1 MRHKVEET
9 EDDFKQFFTLIP
21 ELACIA
27 TTDGYF
33 KELNG
38 CWEQLLGY
46 TTEELLAAPL
56 LEYVHPDDVAL
67 TVREVKNQLDGRT
80 THGFINRYRCRDGTC
95 RYLEWEATPAKS
107 GLLYAIARDVTERQR
122 LTEALRLEELR
133 IKTVLKLSEFKGGLE
148 ELLDH
153 AVQDMVSF
161 CGSSTGFVC
170 HYSENDQLFTSHAW
184 LRSAHFNQLIE
195 LNDTIPLHAAGL
207 WAEPVRQRRAVIVND
222 YTAQNP
228 LKRGYPLDHIE
239 LLRVLAIPVF
249 IDGCIVAVAV
259 VGNKSGEYTE
269 SDATQLSLLMGSIW
283 HLIEKRKKEK
293 ELHESHERLRLLSAH
308 LESVREEERLKT
320 SREVHDELG
329 QMLTALQFDLYAVKS
344 MIRSPE
350 ALGRLSQMEENV
362 RSTIGTVQRIAGEL
376 RPKLLDKLGLL
387 AAMSRHS
394 KDFTFRTNITCR
406 IEFPPSLPALAPDC
420 CLAIFRI
427 FQEAL
432 TNIQRHADASEVSI
446 CITEKSE
453 KIIVT
458 IEDNGKGMH
467 QKSVFSNNAFGL
479 MGMAERAS
487 LCHGR
492 LEIFSNPGTGT
503 KIHVEVP
510 IPKRDNCDDHTGHQN
525 T

>member
-195 LNDTIPLHAAGL
+195 LNDDLQKT
-207 WAEPVRQRRAVIVND
+207 R
-222 YTAQNP
+222 
-228 LKRGYPLDHIE
+228 
-239 LLRVLAIPVF
+239 
-249 IDGCIVAVAV
+249 
-259 VGNKSGEYTE
+259 
-269 SDATQLSLLMGSIW
+269 
-283 HLIEKRKKEK
+283 
-293 ELHESHERLRLLSAH
+293 
-308 LESVREEERLKT
+308 ESVEMSMGIGREKMSSGNT
-320 SREVHDELG
+320 
-329 QMLTALQFDLYAVKS
+329 LTD
-344 MIRSPE
+344 
-350 ALGRLSQMEENV
+350 
-362 RSTIGTVQRIAGEL
+362 
-376 RPKLLDKLGLL
+376 
-387 AAMSRHS
+387 
-394 KDFTFRTNITCR
+394 
-406 IEFPPSLPALAPDC
+406 
-420 CLAIFRI
+420 
-427 FQEAL
+427 
-432 TNIQRHADASEVSI
+432 
-446 CITEKSE
+446 
-453 KIIVT
+453 
-458 IEDNGKGMH
+458 
-467 QKSVFSNNAFGL
+467 
-479 MGMAERAS
+479 
-487 LCHGR
+487 
-492 LEIFSNPGTGT
+492 
-503 KIHVEVP
+503 
-510 IPKRDNCDDHTGHQN
+510 
-525 T
+525 